1 MKFHIAI
8 VEDDDS
14 CAETLAEYVRRYA
27 AETGEEFDVTRFKD
41 GDGIVENYA
50 AVYDVIFLDI
60 QMKIMDGMET
70 AKYIRKLDKAVIIVF
85 VTNMAQY
92 AIKGYE
98 VDALDFILK
107 PVDKYSFALK
117 MERALARISQNKE
130 NSLLINTDTL
140 ESIVIQI
147 PAIQYVEVNGHYVIY
162 HTRDGVYKQY
172 STLKKVEETLN
183 NPNFVKCNRCFLVNL
198 SYIESISKEEVIVAK
213 ERLIISRPQKKAFL
227 NAFSDYIGGRNN
239 V

>member
-1 MKFHIAI
+1 MIKIAI
-8 VEDDDS
+8 IEDNPNDRMKIKEMLMHFFNAEGVEFSVD
-14 CAETLAEYVRRYA
+14 
-27 AETGEEFDVTRFKD
+27 EFPSAVQFFVK
-41 GDGIVENYA
+41 YQP
-50 AVYDVIFLDI
+50 VYDLVFMDI
-60 QMKIMDGMET
+60 DMPEMNGME
-70 AKYIRKLDKAVIIVF
+70 AAARLRKLDMRVLLIF